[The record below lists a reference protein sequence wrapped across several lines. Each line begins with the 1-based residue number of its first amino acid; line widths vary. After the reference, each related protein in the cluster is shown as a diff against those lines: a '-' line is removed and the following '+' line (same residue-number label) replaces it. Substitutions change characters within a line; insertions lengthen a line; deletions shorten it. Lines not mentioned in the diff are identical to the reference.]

1 MDGANPFSE
10 SPSDKC
16 NAIFLERENRF
27 WSLLWEHFSLCGPIT
42 LPFSTTFCLGSG
54 RKTFELGICTSN
66 EPWFNL
72 TKQQYQPC
80 NPSAF
85 DHEYDDA
92 YQGGSCLKF
101 IRNICGQR
109 LFISNFPC
117 NKNII
122 LAFAIK
128 RSTPSINFEVLLR
141 LSNGNDEENTF
152 IYCGLEAK
160 QTTTPEKEI
169 KRYLHRLDAKSVEN
183 IYIALDQRGEKVLKL
198 SEKDANDGWEVC
210 YYSLLIDKKDKSAR
224 IYDIAISVNKGVEW
238 NDGDSLLFGALHIH
252 SGLE

>member
-16 NAIFLERENRF
+16 NAIFLKRENRF
-27 WSLLWEHFSLCGPIT
+27 WSLLWEHFSLCGPVT
-42 LPFSTTFCLGSG
+42 LPFYTTFCLGSG
-54 RKTFELGICTSN
+54 RKTFELGTCTSS

-72 TKQQYQPC
+72 TKQQYQPS

-85 DHEYDDA
+85 EHEYDDA

-101 IRNICGQR
+101 IRNISGQR

-117 NKNII
+117 NRNIL

-128 RSTPSINFEVLLR
+128 RSKPSINFEVLLR
-141 LSNGNDEENTF
+141 LSNSNNEETA
-152 IYCGLEAK
+152 IVYCGLETK
-160 QTTTPEKEI
+160 QSSDSEKGI
-169 KRYLHRLDAKSVEN
+169 KRYLHRLDAKSAAN
-183 IYIALDQRGEKVLKL
+183 ICIALDQRNEKTLKL
-198 SEKDANDGWEVC
+198 SERDANDGWEVC
-210 YYSLLIDKKDKSAR
+210 YYNLVVDEKHKNSRID
-224 IYDIAISVNKGVEW
+224 DIAISVNNGAEW
-238 NDGDSLLFGALHIH
+238 NDRDSLLLGALHIH